1 MKKMTRLL
9 FLAAVAAGAVAC
21 NGAALDIEEGETM
34 PDPGPEIVPE
44 ATLSLSKTEIE
55 IGGSMF
61 DEGEATIISNQMKF
75 TASSSE
81 TWLTAECEGKILRA
95 IAAEPNDTGGE
106 RTAVITVVAGE
117 GDNTATATI
126 NVKQGIRDEASE
138 TTILEIANPNAELA
152 AEENSTATVSFETN

>member
-106 RTAVITVVAGE
+106 RTAVITVE
-117 GDNTATATI
+117 
-126 NVKQGIRDEASE
+126 IRM
-138 TTILEIANPNAELA
+138 PNLQLKKIRLRQYH
-152 AEENSTATVSFETN
+152 SRPTRQM